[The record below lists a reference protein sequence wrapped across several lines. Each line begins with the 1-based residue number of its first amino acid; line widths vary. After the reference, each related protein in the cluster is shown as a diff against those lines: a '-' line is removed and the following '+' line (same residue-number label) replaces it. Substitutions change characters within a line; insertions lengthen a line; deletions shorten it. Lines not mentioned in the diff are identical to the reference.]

1 MTQTAEQIR
10 RTGAYRVTLFF
21 VLLGLLFL
29 FFVLSIA
36 IGSVSIPLDEVFNI
50 LIGQPG
56 PNRGWLTIVSEIRLP
71 QAFTAMIAGAAL
83 STGGLMMQA
92 LFRNPLAD
100 PSILGVSSGASLG
113 VALVALAAG
122 WLGGASLLSAGLIG
136 EITITLAAFAGSFAV
151 LLLILALSAR
161 LRSITQLLIFGI
173 MLGYLSYSA
182 VGFLK
187 FFSLKDDLQRFVLW
201 GLGSFSDVTR
211 TQLPFYFS
219 LVAGGLV
226 LAFLQS
232 KNLNLLL
239 LGDDYARNLGLHI
252 FRVRLWIILIAGLLT
267 AVVTAYCGPIGF
279 IGLAVPHLVRSAL
292 STSDHFWLVPYT
304 ALTGAVLA
312 TGCNL
317 IARLPVFGGVL
328 PVNAITA
335 LMGAPIVIY
344 VLLRSRNL

>member
-1 MTQTAEQIR
+1 MKNNIRQIR
-10 RTGAYRVTLFF
+10 RTKTYRL
-21 VLLGLLFL
+21 VLLVSLLAL
-29 FFVLSIA
+29 LLIFFMISLA
-36 IGSVSIPLDEVFNI
+36 IGSVSIPLTEVYRI
-50 LIGQPG
+50 LVGQAG
-56 PNRGWLTIVSEIRLP
+56 SNQGWHTIVTEIRLP
-71 QAFTAMIAGAAL
+71 QVITATIAGAAL
-83 STGGLMMQA
+83 SAGGLMMQA

-113 VALVALAAG
+113 VAIVAMAAG
-122 WLGGASLLSAGLIG
+122 WLGGASLLTAGLAG

-201 GLGSFSDVTR
+201 GLGSFSDVTLK
-211 TQLPFYFS
+211 QLPFFFIV
-219 LVAGGLV
+219 VATGLIF
-226 LAFLQS
+226 AFFQS
-232 KNLNLLL
+232 KNLNIML
-239 LGDDYARNLGLHI
+239 LGDEYARNLGLNN

-292 STSDHFWLVPYT
+292 STSDHFWLLPYT
-304 ALTGAVLA
+304 VLTGAVLA

-317 IARLPVFGGVL
+317 IARFPVFGGVL

-335 LMGAPIVIY
+335 LVGAPIVIY
-344 VLLRSRNL
+344 VLLRSRNI